1 VARHATRTHGFS
13 LLELV
18 MVLAVLGILASLA
31 WPSLAEP
38 VRQARRGE
46 ARQELMRVSTAQ
58 ERWRSTHA
66 TYSSH
71 VGQAGGLRLAPTDHA
86 LTYRSSGGL
95 YDISLHVE
103 PDTAAQSYTVQA
115 RAIGPM
121 ASDTRCAVYHLSMV
135 DGVLSPSV
143 EPAAN
148 ASRCWGR

>member
-1 VARHATRTHGFS
+1 MRRQGFS

-31 WPSLAEP
+31 WPSLVEP
-38 VRQARRGE
+38 MRQARRSE
-46 ARQELMRVSTAQ
+46 ARHELMRVSTAQ

-66 TYSSH
+66 TYSNH
-71 VGQAGGLRLAPTDHA
+71 LGQVGGLRLAPTDHA
-86 LTYRSSGGL
+86 LTYRSNGGF

-103 PDTAAQSYTVQA
+103 PDTDAQRYAVQA

-121 ASDTRCAVYHLSMV
+121 ASDARCAMFRLAMV
-135 DGVLSPSV
+135 DGVLSASA